1 MSGSGPSASIVST
14 TTLLD
19 SPQRSRR
26 PRPRRRKE
34 AMTTTTTPQLAL
46 TRIFN
51 APRELLYREFTD
63 PDRLARW
70 WARLAMHSPATR
82 WTSTCAR
89 RPPAMD
95 GGLSGRSR
103 TSRERRTRP
112 CGGRRRRAARRRDY
126 SLGVSLWRLGKRAR
140 SRTVQLT
147 AEAAKTGRRAGLPD
161 NLAAARGVLTALRS
175 HSGQR
180 REYTQLFAEPAN
192 QDLAM
197 VRLRS
202 PQAHASGWLASPLR
216 QPRPVEGTKESI
228 LAVLAVSI
236 DR

>member
-26 PRPRRRKE
+26 R
-34 AMTTTTTPQLAL
+34 Q
-46 TRIFN
+46 
-51 APRELLYREFTD
+51 
-63 PDRLARW
+63 DRSAGW
-70 WARLAMHSPATR
+70 
-82 WTSTCAR
+82 
-89 RPPAMD
+89 
-95 GGLSGRSR
+95 
-103 TSRERRTRP
+103 
-112 CGGRRRRAARRRDY
+112 AAR
-126 SLGVSLWRLGKRAR
+126 
-140 SRTVQLT
+140 QL
-147 AEAAKTGRRAGLPD
+147 
-161 NLAAARGVLTALRS
+161 LAAARGVLTALRS

-180 REYTQLFAEPAN
+180 REYTQLFTEPAN

-216 QPRPVEGTKESI
+216 QPPPVEGTKESI